1 MDTEK
6 DNIKE
11 VFNLQFSQMRE
22 QIDTIAKDVKE
33 TKGDVKTLDKRVR
46 DIEEMVRTK
55 DTNDKIVSS
64 RLDKLERITCITGFF
79 TEHPNLLAVILIGI
93 LILSINSNWDILLN
107 LFK

>member
-1 MDTEK
+1 MDEK
-6 DNIKE
+6 DKE
-11 VFNLQFSQMRE
+11 LLTLQFTRME
-22 QIDTIAKDVKE
+22 EKINAIDLNTQETNKNVKE
-33 TKGDVKTLDKRVR
+33 LDRRVR
-46 DIEEMVRTK
+46 DIEEIVRATDAK
-55 DTNDKIVSS
+55 DKLMNT

>member
-1 MDTEK
+1 MEEK
-6 DNIKE
+6 DKE
-11 VFNLQFSQMRE
+11 LLTLQFTRME
-22 QIDTIAKDVKE
+22 EKINAIDLNTQETNKNVKE
-33 TKGDVKTLDKRVR
+33 LDRRVR
-46 DIEEMVRTK
+46 DIEEIVRATDAK
-55 DTNDKIVSS
+55 DKLMNT

>member
-1 MDTEK
+1 MEEK
-6 DNIKE
+6 INA
-11 VFNLQFSQMRE
+11 
-22 QIDTIAKDVKE
+22 IDLNTQETNKNVKE
-33 TKGDVKTLDKRVR
+33 LDRRVR
-46 DIEEMVRTK
+46 DIEEIVRATDAK
-55 DTNDKIVSS
+55 DKLMNT

>member
-1 MDTEK
+1 MDEK
-6 DNIKE
+6 DKE
-11 VFNLQFSQMRE
+11 LLTLQFTRME
-22 QIDTIAKDVKE
+22 EKINAIDLNTQETNKNVKE
-33 TKGDVKTLDKRVR
+33 LDRRVR
-46 DIEEMVRTK
+46 DIEEIVRATDAK
-55 DTNDKIVSS
+55 DKFMNT

>member
-1 MDTEK
+1 MDEK
-6 DNIKE
+6 DKE
-11 VFNLQFSQMRE
+11 LLTLQFARME
-22 QIDTIAKDVKE
+22 EKINAIDLNTQETNKNVKE
-33 TKGDVKTLDKRVR
+33 LDRRVR
-46 DIEEMVRTK
+46 DIEEIVRATDAK
-55 DTNDKIVSS
+55 DKLMNT